1 LGATTGTRKFDLPR
15 AGAETGRTEPL
26 VSYLIDGNNLL
37 HAAASHGPRRSI
49 ARDVLCRLVA
59 QWGRDREVDDL
70 TVVFDG
76 PVPPGDLARQIRQP
90 GVTVLFSSP
99 RTADEVIEEV
109 IAGARA
115 PGRITVV
122 TTDRAIQHA
131 VRYRRGRCIDS
142 ELFLAQLWQQ
152 AESSSAPVPK
162 PPEKPQDLSTTETRG
177 WLADFGPDL
186 PDAVDDAE
194 MME

>member
-1 LGATTGTRKFDLPR
+1 M
-15 AGAETGRTEPL
+15 
-26 VSYLIDGNNLL
+26 SYLIDGNNLL
-37 HAAASHGPRRSI
+37 HAAASHGPGRSI
-49 ARDVLCRLVA
+49 ARDMLCRLVA
-59 QWGRDREVDDL
+59 QWGRDREIDDL

-76 PVPPGDLARQIRQP
+76 PTPPGGLARQMRHS
-90 GVTVLFSSP
+90 GVVVVFSGP

-109 IAGARA
+109 IAGART

-142 ELFLAQLWQQ
+142 EAFMAQLWQQ
-152 AESSSAPVPK
+152 AETHTAPASP

-177 WLADFGPDL
+177 WLAEFGPDL